1 MSTGRSRR
9 PVRVGAAALGA
20 VWLTA
25 VVAGCAPAAARTAD
39 QGTHAQAWQRV
50 TDCIRRNGQPDW
62 PDPTPGPDGRLGF
75 PDDAPRTTARVQS
88 ACRAEFAALGPGPT
102 SSPAPL
108 PAADIGR
115 LVQLARCLR
124 THGLPGWPDPGSDGR
139 FPASAVDQPGAKQV
153 LLSPPAACRSLVPAG
168 GIRVAS

>member
-20 VWLTA
+20 VGLAA

-39 QGTHAQAWQRV
+39 QGTQAQAWQRV

-62 PDPTPGPDGRLGF
+62 PDPTPGP
-75 PDDAPRTTARVQS
+75 
-88 ACRAEFAALGPGPT
+88 
-102 SSPAPL
+102 
-108 PAADIGR
+108 
-115 LVQLARCLR
+115 
-124 THGLPGWPDPGSDGR
+124 DGR